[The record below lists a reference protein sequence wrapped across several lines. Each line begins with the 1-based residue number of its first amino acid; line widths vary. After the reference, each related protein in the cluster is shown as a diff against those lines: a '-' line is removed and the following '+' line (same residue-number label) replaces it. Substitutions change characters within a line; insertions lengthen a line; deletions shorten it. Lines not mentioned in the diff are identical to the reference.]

1 MNIGILASH
10 NGTTAAAVIEG
21 CRSGRI
27 AGRVA
32 AVVSNNSGAGVLE
45 LARSAGCVTYHLSRA
60 THPEPEELDRAAA
73 AVFLEQDTDVLLLA
87 GYLRKVGP
95 VTLDA
100 FAGRVLN
107 IHPSLLP
114 RHGGEGMYGM
124 AVHEAVIEA
133 GDTETGASVHVV
145 TAQYDEG
152 EVIAR
157 AAVSVAPDDDA
168 KSLDLKV
175 RVVERELIVATL
187 ARISRGELSVPGY
200 QTLP

>member
-21 CRSGRI
+21 CRRGRI

-32 AVVSNNSGAGVLE
+32 AVVSNNSGAEVLE
-45 LARSAGCVTYHLSRA
+45 LARSMGCMTYHLSRA
-60 THPEPEELDRAAA
+60 THPEPEELDRAVTG
-73 AVFLEQDTDVLLLA
+73 VFLHQDTDVLLLA

-95 VTLDA
+95 VTLAA

-114 RHGGEGMYGM
+114 RYGGEGMYGM
-124 AVHEAVIEA
+124 AVHQTVIEA